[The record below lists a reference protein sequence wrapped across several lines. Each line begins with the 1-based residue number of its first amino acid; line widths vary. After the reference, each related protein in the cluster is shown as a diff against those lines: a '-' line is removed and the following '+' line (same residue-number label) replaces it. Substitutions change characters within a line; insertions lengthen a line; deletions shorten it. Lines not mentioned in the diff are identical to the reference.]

1 VHELDCITSSILLIY
16 PVHASTSLTSY
27 IIQHNDPFWHWF

>member
-1 VHELDCITSSILLIY
+1 MHGQPHISILLIY

-27 IIQHNDPFWHWF
+27 FVQHNDPFWHFI